1 METKTTHR
9 KTIWII
15 TEYYYPNENTTS
27 YLLGHI
33 AEGLSALHNVNVIT
47 STHGTDNEIKNSVKI
62 FRTKNS
68 VFDKNN
74 LYLRIVKHIISGGYL
89 FFKARKLIKRN
100 DEVFVVTDPA
110 TSVLFIRFLKI
121 FISFRLTYLVHDLFP
136 ENLLVINAIKKN
148 NIIYKCILR
157 FYNWAFRGADRI
169 FVLGRDM
176 SLIIKDKLKDQ
187 CPPVFII
194 PNFAD
199 VNNIVPKPK
208 ENNIIIK
215 NYNLEKKFVLLYTG
229 TIGRLQGINNLLES
243 MLLLKD
249 EKNIHLLMI
258 GDGAQKKLVKDYIR
272 KHELPNI
279 TLLKTMERKFSNDF
293 LNAGDIGIVSLI
305 HDCLGTAVPS
315 KTYTYMAA
323 GKPVLAVMDRN
334 AEISILTNETDIG
347 WTIEPDKPQV
357 FVNKVREISKL
368 KEAIIAK
375 GENSRKLC
383 CNYYS
388 VNNAVLKFLSAIKS
402 SVLYYSLA
410 DLFASLTVEIFI

>member
-1 METKTTHR
+1 METETAKR

-33 AEGLSALHNVNVIT
+33 AEGLSAFHDVNVIT
-47 STHGTDNEIKNSVKI
+47 STHGIDNEIKNSVKI

-68 VFDKNN
+68 AFNKNN
-74 LYLRIVKHIISGGYL
+74 LHLRIAKHIISGGFL
-89 FFKARKLIKRN
+89 FLRARKLIKRD

-121 FISFRLTYLVHDLFP
+121 FIPFKLTYLVHDLFP
-136 ENLLVINAIKKN
+136 ENLLIIKAIKKSN
-148 NIIYKCILR
+148 PLYKCILG
-157 FYNWAFRGADRI
+157 FYNWAFRGADRL
-169 FVLGRDM
+169 FVIGRDM
-176 SLIIKDKLKDQ
+176 SVLLKDKLKDK
-187 CPPVFII
+187 CPPLFNI

-199 VNNIVPKPK
+199 VNDIEPKPR
-208 ENNIIIK
+208 EANIIIK
-215 NYNLEKKFVLLYTG
+215 NYNLEEKFVLLFTG
-229 TIGRLQGINNLLES
+229 TIGRLQGIKNLLET

-258 GDGAQKKLVKDYIR
+258 GDGAYLKLVKNFIR
-272 KHELPNI
+272 EHELTNI

-305 HDCLGTAVPS
+305 HNCSGTAVPS

-323 GKPVLAVMDRN
+323 GKPVLAVMDQN
-334 AEISILTNETDIG
+334 AEISILTNENDIG
-347 WTIEPDKPQV
+347 WAIDPDKPQI
-357 FVNKVREISKL
+357 FANKVREISKL
-368 KEAIIAK
+368 KDAIKAK
-375 GENSRKLC
+375 GENSRKIC

-388 VNNAVLKFLSAIKS
+388 VNNAVLNFLSAIKS
-402 SVLYYSLA
+402 SVLYYSFA
-410 DLFASLTVEIFI
+410 DFFASLTVEIFI